1 MVIIG
6 VTGFNASGKD
16 TFANYLCKK
25 GFYHVSLSDIIR
37 EELKRRKLEE
47 TRENLIKFGNELRK
61 KYSPS
66 ILAEL
71 ALEKARK
78 EAFGQHI
85 VISSIRNLYELN
97 YLERYKN
104 YILVAILADVKK
116 RYLRYC
122 KNPTKGKMSF
132 EEFVEL
138 EKKEMSE
145 KPEEQQLHLIVK
157 RAKVKIV
164 NDGTLEE
171 FYKKIDS
178 FLKDFV
184 PKLDKR
190 ENWHV
195 YFMNIAKQVATRS
208 NCIKRKV
215 GAIIVKDRRI
225 ISTGYN
231 GTPRG
236 IKNCNEG
243 GCPRC
248 NAWVDSGK
256 MLEECFCNH
265 AEENA
270 IVQAAYHGISIKDA
284 SLYTTF
290 SPCLNCAKMIINVG
304 IKEVYYNA
312 NYPLAKN
319 AEKILKEAGV
329 KLYKLLS
336 L

>member
-6 VTGFNASGKD
+6 VTGLNASGKT
-16 TFANYLCKK
+16 TFAEYLVKK

-37 EELKRRKLEE
+37 EELKKRDLPI
-47 TRENLIKFGNELRK
+47 TRENLINVGNEFRK

-71 ALEKARK
+71 ALEKAKR
-78 EAFGQHI
+78 EGFGQHI
-85 VISSIRNLYELN
+85 VISSIRNLHELS

-104 YILVAILADVKK
+104 FVLVAIVTDLRK

-122 KNPTKGKMSF
+122 KNPTKGIMSF
-132 EEFVEL
+132 EKFVEL
-138 EKKEMSE
+138 EKREMSE
-145 KPEEQQLHLIVK
+145 KPEEQQLHLIIK
-157 RAKVKIV
+157 RAKVKIL
-164 NDGTLEE
+164 NNSTIEE

-178 FLKDFV
+178 FLKDFI

-190 ENWHV
+190 ENWNV

-236 IKNCNEG
+236 VKNCNEN

-248 NAWVDSGK
+248 NAWVESGK
-256 MLEECFCNH
+256 ALDECFCSH

-270 IVQAAYHGISIKDA
+270 IVQAAYHGISIKD
-284 SLYTTF
+284 STLYTTF
-290 SPCLNCAKMIINVG
+290 SPCLTCAKMIINAG

-312 NYPLAKN
+312 NYTLAKN
-319 AEKILKEAGV
+319 AEKILREAGV
-329 KLYKLLS
+329 KLYKL
-336 L
+336 